1 MEKYMIVLFMGLP
14 GAGKTSIAGAVSDR
28 VNGLHINADEVR
40 NGLNKDLGFTPEDRV
55 EQARRMGELARLMER
70 KQDRPVIVDF
80 VCPTEETRKAFGEAD
95 IVVWV
100 DTLKEGRFEDT
111 NKLWEDPEHYDHRIE
126 VTGDDY
132 LDSLP
137 TRAIT
142 VVRKFG
148 LFDWK
153 ENTVLLLGRYQ
164 PWHEGH
170 RALFEEAAKR
180 NTQVVI
186 GVRHTVGMTEKDPLH
201 FEEVRDFIHK
211 DMPTANVVK
220 MPNITNIVYGRDV
233 GYKIEQI
240 DLGAEIHAIS
250 ATEKRKEMGI

>member
-1 MEKYMIVLFMGLP
+1 MIIQFIGLP
-14 GAGKTSIAGAVSDR
+14 GAGKTTIADAVRDR
-28 VNGLHINADEVR
+28 TNALHINADDVR
-40 NGLNKDLGFTPEDRV
+40 AGMNKDLGFTLEDRI
-55 EQARRMGELARLMER
+55 EHARRLGELARLLEK
-70 KQDRPVIVDF
+70 KQDKPVLVDF
-80 VCPTEETRKAFGEAD
+80 VCPTKETREAFGEAD
-95 IVVWV
+95 VVVWV
-100 DTLKEGRFEDT
+100 DTIDQGRFEDT
-111 NKLWEDPEHYDHRIE
+111 NKMWQDPEHYDHRIIN
-126 VTGDDY
+126 TGDAHEDAIA
-132 LDSLP
+132 

-148 LFDWK
+148 MFDWK

-170 RALFEEAAKR
+170 RALYDEAAKR

-201 FEEVRDFIHK
+201 FEQVRDYIHQ

-233 GYKIEQI
+233 GYKIEQV
-240 DLGAEIHAIS
+240 DLGADIHAIS
-250 ATEKRKEMGI
+250 ATNKRREMGI